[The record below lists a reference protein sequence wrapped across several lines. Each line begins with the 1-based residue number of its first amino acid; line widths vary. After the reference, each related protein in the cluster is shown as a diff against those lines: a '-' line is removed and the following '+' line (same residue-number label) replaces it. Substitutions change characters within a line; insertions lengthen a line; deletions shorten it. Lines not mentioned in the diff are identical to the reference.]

1 MDMADNQTKSK
12 YTITILVVS
21 VVIPLTV
28 AILLLMPEKINTGGD
43 WVKNLPHL
51 NGLINTVTTGVLLIG
66 FMFIKSGR
74 IRPHKISMLTAFSL
88 GVLFLISYVIY
99 HSTSPSTIFGD
110 VNGNGILEP
119 EESIKIGGMRYVY
132 LAILASHIL
141 LAIVVVPFVLFS
153 IYYALVA
160 RFDMHKKTVKYTLP
174 VWLYVSITGVVVYL
188 MISPYYN

>member
-1 MDMADNQTKSK
+1 MADNQTKSK

-21 VVIPLTV
+21 VVIPLAV
-28 AILLLMPEKINTGGD
+28 AILLLMPEKINTRGD
-43 WVKNLPHL
+43 WIKILPHL
-51 NGLINTVTTGVLLIG
+51 NGLINTLTTGVLLIG
-66 FMFIKSGR
+66 FIFIKSGR

-88 GVLFLISYVIY
+88 GVLFLISYLIY

-110 VNGNGILEP
+110 VNGNGILELD
-119 EESIKIGGMRYVY
+119 ESSKIGGMRYVY

-160 RFDMHKKTVKYTLP
+160 RFDIHKKTVRYTLP
-174 VWLYVSITGVVVYL
+174 IWLYVSITGVVVYL